1 VSEFSFK
8 RGCTRHLVLGTQ
20 YLVLST
26 WYSVLALAV
35 LLPTFALADDS
46 VPTLTRGTLLA
57 PKAFRAAAAKVQ
69 PSLVRIEGFG
79 GIAAGVDGGG
89 YQAPGEGPTTGLV
102 ISTDGYVITSTF
114 NFLRK
119 PPIITVVTPDGRRH
133 VAKLLGRDET
143 RKLCVLK
150 VDGASGWPV
159 PEFASRDGLK
169 VGQWV
174 VATGI
179 GFGAAQPALSAGII
193 SATSRISGRAV
204 QTDANLSPANYG
216 GPLVDLEGRVVGICA
231 PLSPQGGSEAAGA
244 QWYDS
249 GIGFAVPLAGL
260 DSVLTAM
267 KEGKTLQAGFLGV
280 QVEAKGDPPTGAVI
294 KEIVPDSPAAK
305 ADLKAEDRIVSV
317 SGIEVQDAAHLSSV
331 IGRFLAGDKVTVVI
345 KRGGEKKTIEVEL
358 AIRPATPPKPAPP
371 LPPMPGEQPKP
382 GDKPPPGDKPKP
394 GEPPMPPQPKPE
406 KPAD

>member
-1 VSEFSFK
+1 MEMFSANGVRRRAWHF
-8 RGCTRHLVLGTQ
+8 
-20 YLVLST
+20 VLST
-26 WYSVLALAV
+26 QYSVRKFAAWALAIAWLV
-35 LLPTFALADDS
+35 APLRGQEPESLPS
-46 VPTLTRGTLLA
+46 LTRGTLLA

-102 ISTDGYVITSTF
+102 ISSDGYVITSTF

-150 VDGASGWPV
+150 VDGVNDWPV
-159 PEFASRDGLK
+159 PEFASREELK

-179 GFGAAQPALSAGII
+179 GFGAGQPALSAGII
-193 SATSRISGRAV
+193 SAASRISGRAV

-216 GPLVDLEGRVVGICA
+216 GPLIDLDGRVVGICA
-231 PLSPQGGSEAAGA
+231 PLSPQAGSEAAGA
-244 QWYDS
+244 EWYDS

-267 KEGKTLQAGFLGV
+267 KDGKTLQPGFLGV
-280 QVEAKGDPPTGAVI
+280 QAEASGDPPTGAVI
-294 KEIVPDSPAAK
+294 KEVVPDSPAAK
-305 ADLKAEDRIVSV
+305 ADLKPEDRILSV
-317 SGIEVQDAAHLSSV
+317 GGIEIQDVAQLTNV
-331 IGRFLAGDKVTVVI
+331 IRRFLAGDKVAVVI
-345 KRGGEKKTIEVEL
+345 LRGEEKKTFEVEL
-358 AIRPATPPKPAPP
+358 AVRPATPPKPMAKPP
-371 LPPMPGEQPKP
+371 LPPM
-382 GDKPPPGDKPKP
+382 PGDKPKP
-394 GEPPMPPQPKPE
+394 GEPPMPPMSKPE
-406 KPAD
+406 RPAD

>member
-1 VSEFSFK
+1 MFGAN
-8 RGCTRHLVLGTQ
+8 RTRRHAWYFVLGTK
-20 YLVLST
+20 
-26 WYSVLALAV
+26 YSVQILAAWALAIAWLV
-35 LLPTFALADDS
+35 APLLGQESDTLP
-46 VPTLTRGTLLA
+46 VLTRGTLLA

-102 ISTDGYVITSTF
+102 ISSDGYVITSTF

-150 VDGASGWPV
+150 VDGVSNWPV
-159 PEFASRDGLK
+159 PEFASRDELK

-179 GFGAAQPALSAGII
+179 GFGAGQPALSAGII

-216 GPLVDLEGRVVGICA
+216 GPLIDLAGRVVGICA
-231 PLSPQGGSEAAGA
+231 PLGPQAGSEAAGA
-244 QWYDS
+244 EWYDS

-260 DSVLTAM
+260 DSVLAAM
-267 KEGKTLQAGFLGV
+267 KEGQTLQAGFLGV
-280 QVEAKGDPPTGAVI
+280 QAEAFGDPPTGAVI
-294 KEIVPDSPAAK
+294 KEVVPDSPAAK
-305 ADLKAEDRIVSV
+305 ADLKPEDRILSV
-317 SGIEVQDAAHLSSV
+317 GGIEIQDVTHLSSV
-331 IGRFLAGDKVTVVI
+331 IRRFLAGDKVAVVI
-345 KRGGEKKTIEVEL
+345 QRGDEKKTLEVVL
-358 AIRPATPPKPAPP
+358 AVRPPALPKPLGTPP
-371 LPPMPGEQPKP
+371 LPPM
-382 GDKPPPGDKPKP
+382 PGDKPKP
-394 GEPPMPPQPKPE
+394 GEPPMPPLPKPE

>member
-1 VSEFSFK
+1 MEMF
-8 RGCTRHLVLGTQ
+8 GANGTRRRAWCS
-20 YLVLST
+20 VLST
-26 WYSVLALAV
+26 QHSVRNLAAWVLAIAWLAAP
-35 LLPTFALADDS
+35 LRGQEPDTPPSLS
-46 VPTLTRGTLLA
+46 RGTLLA

-89 YQAPGEGPTTGLV
+89 YQAPGEGPTTGVV
-102 ISTDGYVITSTF
+102 ISSDGYVITSTF

-150 VDGASGWPV
+150 VDGVSNWPV
-159 PEFASRDGLK
+159 PEFVSRDERK

-179 GFGAAQPALSAGII
+179 GFGAGQPALSAGII
-193 SATSRISGRAV
+193 SAASRISGRAV

-216 GPLVDLEGRVVGICA
+216 GPLIDLDGRVVGICS
-231 PLSPQGGSEAAGA
+231 PLSPQAGGEAAGA
-244 QWYDS
+244 EWYDS

-260 DSVLTAM
+260 DSVLVAM

-280 QVEAKGDPPTGAVI
+280 HAEASGDPPTGAVI
-294 KEIVPDSPAAK
+294 KEVVPDSPAAK
-305 ADLKAEDRIVSV
+305 ADLKPDDRILSV
-317 SGIEVQDAAHLSSV
+317 GGIEIQDVAQLSSV
-331 IGRFLAGDKVTVVI
+331 IRRFLAGDKVAVVI
-345 KRGGEKKTIEVEL
+345 QRGEEQKSIEIEL
-358 AIRPATPPKPAPP
+358 AVRPAAPPKPMGTPP
-371 LPPMPGEQPKP
+371 LPPM
-382 GDKPPPGDKPKP
+382 PGDKPKP
-394 GEPPMPPQPKPE
+394 GEPPMPPMPKPVQ
-406 KPAD
+406 PAE